1 MMERRSFLL
10 GSTSL
15 LATSR
20 ALAQIP
26 GGEATIGGCFG
37 APANTEACGQGPVVS
52 LDLTQGN
59 TPLFQANVSFTRAST
74 ATYFDSTGTLQTA
87 AINAARF
94 PYAYNGSAW
103 VPQGFLV
110 EAAAANLYLN
120 SQAPALQTI
129 TVANATQYTIS
140 FYGTG
145 SIAYSGAATG
155 TLSGTGANVLSSVTI
170 TSATTS
176 LVVAAPVGSVTNVQ
190 VETGAVATSRIITG
204 ASTAS
209 RSPDVAQATG
219 KLLATLQ
226 GAAGS
231 LISETNSL
239 TGSPAVIVSS
249 QLSSYYFGYVSPYL
263 YAQGSGPTLIHV
275 SNTYPALASPRR
287 QGLAW
292 SSSGRSISDAGG
304 IVASDTAVQWPTL
317 TSAYIGSDGG
327 TSFFIGGNISR
338 LAAWNSRLPN
348 STLQAKT
355 VLGAPF

>member
-59 TPLFQANVSFTRAST
+59 TPLFQANVAFTRAST

-87 AINAARF
+87 AINAPRF

-110 EAAAANLYLN
+110 EAGATNLYLN
-120 SQAPALQTI
+120 SQAPAPQTI

-176 LVVAAPVGSVTNVQ
+176 LVMAAPVGSVTNVQ
-190 VETGAVATSRIITG
+190 VETGAAATSRIITG

-219 KLLATLQ
+219 KLLATMS
-226 GAAGS
+226 AANASIMVETQNVANTPGRILGS
-231 LISETNSL
+231 NANTWGLYYASASSVGVVGNGPSISSAFP
-239 TGSPAVIVSS
+239 TGTWSNPQRVGIAWNVAGTSMS
-249 QLSSYYFGYVSPYL
+249 
-263 YAQGSGPTLIHV
+263 ASG
-275 SNTYPALASPRR
+275 ASPTVSGTTT
-287 QGLAW
+287 QGLYF
-292 SSSGRSISDAGG
+292 
-304 IVASDTAVQWPTL
+304 Q
-317 TSAYIGSDGG
+317 
-327 TSFFIGGNISR
+327 FIGGGYTGTQIDGTISR
-338 LAAWNSRLPN
+338 LAVWNSRLPN